1 MDMPFS
7 EQELHNHLSEINKTR
22 IELRALDGQPESPST
37 LARKI
42 VILTNQQY
50 AIGEIYAQM
59 VYEHSVAYV
68 ERKNAYAMY
77 MDMYHGTETE
87 KKAFAEDK
95 TKEMRMFEAKAK
107 SNLERWK
114 MQYNNAEQRANAVK
128 KHYEVVFD
136 DYKYRGG
143 RSGG

>member
-1 MDMPFS
+1 
-7 EQELHNHLSEINKTR
+7 
-22 IELRALDGQPESPST
+22 
-37 LARKI
+37 
-42 VILTNQQY
+42 
-50 AIGEIYAQM
+50 M